1 LNLWQARL
9 GRTDGKDE
17 DCVRA
22 DDVVGAFDKAGHFLE
37 TIFAKSAPSAR
48 FIWLEGSNYP

>member
-1 LNLWQARL
+1 M
-9 GRTDGKDE
+9 
-17 DCVRA
+17 RA